1 MNTLNESGTRE
12 KRIFHI
18 TQFIWYFLSIIE
30 ILLLLRFV
38 LKLLQA
44 NTNATFTT
52 LIYQLSN
59 VFTQPF
65 RYVFSTPVVEGSIF
79 EWSTLLAMFVYWLLA
94 LGIVQLICMG
104 RPISHEDAKSKLDEE
119 EL

>member
-18 TQFIWYFLSIIE
+18 TQFVWYFLSIVE
-30 ILLLLRFV
+30 ILLVLRFV

-65 RYVFSTPVVEGSIF
+65 RYVFPTPVVEGSIF
-79 EWSTLLAMFVYWLLA
+79 EWSTLLAMFVYWLLT
-94 LGIVQLICMG
+94 LGIVQLIYMG
-104 RPISHEDAKSKLDEE
+104 RPITHEDAKTKLDQEE
-119 EL
+119 V